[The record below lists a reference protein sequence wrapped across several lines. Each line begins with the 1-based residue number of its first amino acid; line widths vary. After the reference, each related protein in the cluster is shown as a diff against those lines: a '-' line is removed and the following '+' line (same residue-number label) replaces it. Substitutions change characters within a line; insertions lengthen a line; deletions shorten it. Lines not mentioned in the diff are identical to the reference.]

1 MRYSFGR
8 GTATLNANFSTK
20 SISTSL
26 AINGL
31 GTNTGQSLALGTF
44 TGTSSIAALNG
55 NASFGGTLSN
65 AGNSLLSGLFG
76 GNFYGPAAQE
86 FGYSFSLKEVS
97 AANATVSVGGGVA
110 VGR

>member
-1 MRYSFGR
+1 MRFNNLS
-8 GTATLNANFSTK
+8 GTTTLNANFSTK

-26 AINGL
+26 ATNGL
-31 GTNTGQSLALGTF
+31 GTNTGQSLALDTF
-44 TGTSSIAALNG
+44 TGTSSISALNG

-76 GNFYGPAAQE
+76 GNFYGPAVQE
-86 FGYSFSLKEVS
+86 FDYSFSLEEVS
-97 AANATVSVGGGVA
+97 AANATVGGCVA